1 MIPPPAQRFMS
12 QRTGS
17 IIEEVVGSHAIYVSR
32 PDAVARDHQK
42 GRRCREGRG
51 DLSAWSYLG
60 PRLNK
65 LDRSAVHRR
74 GTQTAVRPPS
84 TASLTPWMK
93 LARSVAK
100 KTMASA
106 ISSGVAGRPAGA

>member
-1 MIPPPAQRFMS
+1 MDHVESTPDGGLRIGTLARMSEAKLPTNDDTMIEAHKLLHQITWPTPCPA
-12 QRTGS
+12 
-17 IIEEVVGSHAIYVSR
+17 E
-32 PDAVARDHQK
+32 RD
-42 GRRCREGRG
+42 
-51 DLSAWSYLG
+51 
-60 PRLNK
+60 
-65 LDRSAVHRR
+65 
-74 GTQTAVRPPS
+74 TQTAVRPPS